1 MKSIL
6 LLGPPGSGKVKL
18 ARSMALDLGNLG
30 GASPFRAP
38 HHTVSEAGLVGIAN
52 PIGVDSYARAEVFA
66 PLRVYPGE
74 ATLANDGCLFLDELT
89 EFRRSCVG
97 RLGDVLRAGLHRVSK
112 DIQIRTAPALLV
124 ASSNVCPCGGVG
136 TSRPCHCTVGQLE
149 RWNERLVEYCDLL
162 GIQEIQALP
171 FRTMLD
177 YLHGTGPTP

>member
-18 ARSMALDLGNLG
+18 ARNMALDLGTV
-30 GASPFRAP
+30 FRAP

-52 PIGVDSYARAEVFA
+52 PIGGGLAHDGQYAFV
-66 PLRVYPGE
+66 PMRVYPGE
-74 ATLANDGCLFLDELT
+74 ATLANDGCLFLDELA
-89 EFRRSCVG
+89 EFRRSAVE

-124 ASSNVCPCGGVG
+124 ASSNVCPCGMAG
-136 TSRPCHCTVGQLE
+136 TMGTMRSCHCTVGQLE

-162 GIQEIQALP
+162 GIQEIQVMP

>member
-30 GASPFRAP
+30 QASPFRAP
-38 HHTVSEAGLVGIAN
+38 HHTVSTPGLLGIAD
-52 PIGVDSYARAEVFA
+52 PIHDDEHGRSRFG
-66 PLRVYPGE
+66 PMRVYPGE

-89 EFRRSCVG
+89 EFRRSAVE
-97 RLGDVLRAGLHRVSK
+97 RLGDVLRAGLHRVST

-124 ASSNVCPCGGVG
+124 ASSNVCPCGAVG
-136 TSRPCHCTVGQLE
+136 TLRPCHCTVGQLE

-162 GIQEIQALP
+162 GIQEIQEMP